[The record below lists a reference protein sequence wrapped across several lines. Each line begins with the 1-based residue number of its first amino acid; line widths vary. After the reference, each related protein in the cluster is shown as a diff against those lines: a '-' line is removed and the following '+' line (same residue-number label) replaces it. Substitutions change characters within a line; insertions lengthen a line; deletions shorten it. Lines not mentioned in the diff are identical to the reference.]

1 MGGPAGRPAPPRSAS
16 LTSVGSRRNRWG
28 GGAVLAGHG
37 AFEDGACRAGQ
48 GDLELETGLG
58 QAATRQLGQASG
70 RRPAE
75 LGLQGIVQTQLE
87 TPAEVLAEAGAQ
99 LGPAVGGQDE
109 VDAVVQ
115 ADGGELG
122 DLRLQLGQLTDERAP
137 VVDQQED
144 LAVAAEVEPTA
155 A

>member
-1 MGGPAGRPAPPRSAS
+1 MGGPAGRPAPPRSVS
-16 LTSVGSRRNRWG
+16 LTSVGSRRNR
-28 GGAVLAGHG
+28 GAAAPFWLGMARLRT
-37 AFEDGACRAGQ
+37 ACRAGQ
-48 GDLELETGLG
+48 GDLELETSLG

-75 LGLQGIVQTQLE
+75 LGLQGVVQTQLE

>member
-1 MGGPAGRPAPPRSAS
+1 MARSRTAFAGPGRA
-16 LTSVGSRRNRWG
+16 TWNWRR
-28 GGAVLAGHG
+28 
-37 AFEDGACRAGQ
+37 
-48 GDLELETGLG
+48 LG

-87 TPAEVLAEAGAQ
+87 TPTEVLAEARAQ